1 MCYKY
6 QLMGFSAKVGADVW
20 YFLESLEHQR
30 KMFQKL
36 HIELSTNFML
46 PLLLTSPSK
55 KGKGIIT
62 V

>member
-6 QLMGFSAKVGADVW
+6 RLMGFSAIVEEGVW
-20 YFLESLEHQR
+20 CFLESLEHQR
-30 KMFQKL
+30 KVSQKL

-46 PLLLTSPSK
+46 PLLLISSGK

-62 V
+62 C